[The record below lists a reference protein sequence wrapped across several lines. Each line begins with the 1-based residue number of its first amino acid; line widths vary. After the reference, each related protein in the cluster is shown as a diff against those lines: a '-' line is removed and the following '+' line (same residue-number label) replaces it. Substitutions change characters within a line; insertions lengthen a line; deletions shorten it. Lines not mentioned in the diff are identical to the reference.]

1 MSTKQINVDTLKF
14 LADLSSEKLS
24 IANLLKTLREC
35 DDLSQVEF
43 AKKLGVTRQ
52 RLCDIEHGRN
62 RISPKLAAEFAK
74 KLGYSESQFV
84 RLALQ
89 DILERD
95 HLRYKIELQYADAA

>member
-1 MSTKQINVDTLKF
+1 MTIKHINSDALRFLKE
-14 LADLSSEKLS
+14 LTHEQLS
-24 IANLLKTLREC
+24 ISNLIKTLREC
-35 DDLSQVEF
+35 EELSQVEF
-43 AKKLGVTRQ
+43 AKKLSITRQ

-62 RISPKLAAEFAK
+62 RISPKAAAEFAK

-95 HLRYKIELQYADAA
+95 KLLYRIELQDAA